1 MDCRSFTSF
10 LFLLL
15 LMSSSAFFLGK
26 VSTSSSVNK
35 PSEPEKIQ
43 PQSTTQLSELQ
54 RKLYPFEIDVKE
66 ENSSSREMIRRFGTL
81 YTVRSDE
88 SSSNKKGLK
97 RLFTKDAE
105 MLNSRLAMIGLS
117 LGLLREEITGE
128 SLIQQIHHF
137 WSNFIFKSQNLIIRL
152 SENFILFS
160 RFIFDLSHAPCHYNT
175 GWDLLWNRRLV
186 VFDLTYK

>member
-1 MDCRSFTSF
+1 
-10 LFLLL
+10 
-15 LMSSSAFFLGK
+15 
-26 VSTSSSVNK
+26 VNK

-137 WSNFIFKSQNLIIRL
+137 
-152 SENFILFS
+152 
-160 RFIFDLSHAPCHYNT
+160 
-175 GWDLLWNRRLV
+175 
-186 VFDLTYK
+186 